1 MTKKAMEKAA
11 NAALKKWEDLPQK
24 DKRIIL
30 ENVYCKSCV
39 SSVEMVK
46 YKAVLEGVGIVLRGK
61 CKMCGHEVA
70 RVLES

>member
-1 MTKKAMEKAA
+1 MTKKAMSKAEKV
-11 NAALKKWEDLPQK
+11 ALKKWENLPAK
-24 DKRIIL
+24 DKRKIL

-46 YKAVLEGVGIVLRGK
+46 YKAVLEGVVVVLWGK

-70 RVLES
+70 RVLE